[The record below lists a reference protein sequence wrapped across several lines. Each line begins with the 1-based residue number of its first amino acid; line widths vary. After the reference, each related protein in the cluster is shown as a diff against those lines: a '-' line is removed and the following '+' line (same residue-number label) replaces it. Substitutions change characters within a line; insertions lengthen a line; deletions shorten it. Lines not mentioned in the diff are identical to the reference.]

1 MNQIKKEIL
10 NKIRQALHR
19 IRFLEWISYFTLGIL
34 GGVGVCVVV
43 SILLLVLPI
52 YYENRIMA
60 GIMIAFLIL
69 SMVAWCVKCT
79 NLKGA
84 ALLLDEKTKNQERF
98 VTALEN
104 IEKEDAISALQRE
117 DTLARSREMEMKKIF
132 PACTRIFIPNK
143 KYHKK

>member
-69 SMVAWCVKCT
+69 SILYSFCEKKNEKNHVK
-79 NLKGA
+79 NLYADGSHAK
-84 ALLLDEKTKNQERF
+84 
-98 VTALEN
+98 
-104 IEKEDAISALQRE
+104 
-117 DTLARSREMEMKKIF
+117 
-132 PACTRIFIPNK
+132 
-143 KYHKK
+143 